1 MKKFSILLVL
11 ILLAVMI
18 APGVHAA
25 GTASMQGPNTVR
37 AGDTITVSF
46 VAGGG
51 ILGCSGTVSYDTSV
65 LTLKGYK
72 QVIGGSWAVEF
83 SGNNFVAYDNAL
95 TSPINGSAT
104 IFQATFTV
112 NASVATGAAISV
124 SATNVVTSDGKGDT
138 HVGTCTYSTTI
149 AAPLSGNNQLAT
161 LNVANADI
169 SPAFAPS
176 TIHYT
181 ASVPFSTSS
190 LQVNAT
196 AADSKAKV
204 SIDNPALI
212 PGATTLIT
220 IKVTAENGAVREYTI
235 SVARAQDPNY
245 VKSSNAD
252 LKALQVEGFPLSPA
266 FSANVSQY
274 YVWLPYEQETVSVSA
289 AVADGKATLSIQE
302 PAQLIP
308 GQGNA
313 VTVTVTAEDGSQR
326 VYTVTAVRAPA
337 HSDVD
342 AYLNGQREPIP
353 EVPTEPEQE
362 PTEAPTEPIATPTE
376 PVTAP
381 TELDD
386 SSAMPKG
393 ADPVMMLVIG
403 IVCLV
408 AGGVIGLLI
417 GKKRK

>member
-1 MKKFSILLVL
+1 M
-11 ILLAVMI
+11 
-18 APGVHAA
+18 
-25 GTASMQGPNTVR
+25 
-37 AGDTITVSF
+37 
-46 VAGGG
+46 
-51 ILGCSGTVSYDTSV
+51 
-65 LTLKGYK
+65 
-72 QVIGGSWAVEF
+72 
-83 SGNNFVAYDNAL
+83 
-95 TSPINGSAT
+95 
-104 IFQATFTV
+104 
-112 NASVATGAAISV
+112 
-124 SATNVVTSDGKGDT
+124 
-138 HVGTCTYSTTI
+138 
-149 AAPLSGNNQLAT
+149 
-161 LNVANADI
+161 
-169 SPAFAPS
+169 
-176 TIHYT
+176 
-181 ASVPFSTSS
+181 
-190 LQVNAT
+190 
-196 AADSKAKV
+196 
-204 SIDNPALI
+204 I

-308 GQGNA
+308 GQSNA

-393 ADPVMMLVIG
+393 ADPVIMLVIG

>member
-72 QVIGGSWAVEF
+72 QVIGGSWVVEF
-83 SGNNFVAYDNAL
+83 VGNNFVVYDNTL

-112 NASVATGAAISV
+112 NASAATGAAISV
-124 SATNVVTSDGKGDT
+124 SATNVVTSDGTGDT

-149 AAPLSGNNQLAT
+149 AAPLSGNNQLAS
-161 LNVANADI
+161 LYVANAEI
-169 SPAFAPS
+169 SPAFSPS

-181 ASVPFSTSS
+181 ASVPFSTTA
-190 LQVNAT
+190 LQVSAA
-196 AADSKAKV
+196 AADSKARV
-204 SIDNPALI
+204 NIDHPTLI
-212 PGATTLIT
+212 PGASTLIT

-245 VKSSNAD
+245 VKSNNAD
-252 LKALQVEGFPLSPA
+252 LKDLQVAGFPISPA
-266 FSANVSQY
+266 FSADVSQY
-274 YVWLPYEQETVSVSA
+274 YVWLPYEQETVAVNA
-289 AVADGKATLSIQE
+289 AAADEKATFSIQA

-308 GQGNA
+308 GRGNA

-326 VYTVTAVRAPA
+326 MYTVTAVRAPS
-337 HSDVD
+337 HDDVD
-342 AYLNGQREPIP
+342 AYLNGEREPIP
-353 EVPTEPEQE
+353 EVPTEPEQVPTVA
-362 PTEAPTEPIATPTE
+362 PTEAPTEPVTDPAE
-376 PVTAP
+376 PVGP
-381 TELDD
+381 PITEV
-386 SSAMPKG
+386 MPNG
-393 ADPVMMLVIG
+393 IDPVVMLVIG
-403 IVCLV
+403 LICLV